1 MRIRTV
7 WRLLVLAGIAGVAAI
22 AAAGE
27 PRAGRDDGDVPAVFE
42 RLEPGMTVGEVAA
55 IAGEARP
62 RTTTTPVSSWLL
74 RRPGPDGRS
83 MLALRAS
90 FHEGRVLRLE
100 LEAFGEESR
109 RLVKG
114 ADPGVEIAADRLARI
129 WRRSWRAERAAE
141 RCRDALDAYR
151 DLLVGAQER
160 PVPAEQ
166 QAWARALLLR
176 RAVEGALPA
185 ASPLRP

>member
-27 PRAGRDDGDVPAVFE
+27 PRAGRDDGDVLAVFE
-42 RLEPGMTVGEVAA
+42 RLEPGMTVGEVAT
-55 IAGEARP
+55 IAGEARL
-62 RTTTTPVSSWLL
+62 RTTTAPVSSWL
-74 RRPGPDGRS
+74 RWRPSPDGRG
-83 MLALRAS
+83 MLVLRAF

-100 LEAFGEESR
+100 LEAFGEEYR

-114 ADPGVEIAADRLARI
+114 ADPGVEIAADQLARI

-141 RCRDALDAYR
+141 RCRDALDAYH

-160 PVPAEQ
+160 LVPAEQ

-176 RAVEGALPA
+176 RAAEGALPA
-185 ASPLRP
+185 ASRLRP